1 MANELA
7 PSNLDPTLGGYTPGQ
22 GPVASQ
28 SAPLAP
34 AKDTKPKAEAP
45 PPKPDK
51 GNVIPFPGRD
61 TGSGGA
67 EAAMAAIGRLEH
79 ERQNTPPPKLERPQK
94 PQTSVDDIQLWG
106 SLAIVFAGLASLRT
120 RQPLTTAMNAAA
132 SALNGMQ
139 QASGERVDQAYKQW
153 EMDTKFAFENFN
165 YEQQVYQDLMSNID
179 RREGSVEREWNIL
192 DKQNEM
198 KFRALAETLRDP
210 IAVQAYEHGG
220 INELVGVF
228 KQREALAEKLKEA
241 TIANNKNYAVN
252 KSLEILQ
259 STPEF
264 KNASPQE
271 QMQMIADTVNKINP
285 NKELMTPEQQIAAA
299 KRIIALQ
306 EPYPSRGGP
315 YTQAD
320 REKIV
325 SIVGQLGG
333 VDATDFPTKQKLKQ
347 DLTTGPGSQRIQ
359 AMNTLEGH
367 LSTLG
372 ELGEKLPKMDF
383 QAAQGIFT
391 TIARQWDPSVTNFDE
406 AKIAVADEFNKV
418 LIAAGAGTGEDRAR
432 WIGVFSEA
440 KTPEQLRDA
449 IKTARELVLSR
460 VKSEIQRATNPK
472 YGIKIED
479 IFTPEQI
486 EFWGGKDALT
496 GRKGQAT
503 GESSSKADP
512 SNGTAISLTSREQY
526 NQAPP
531 GTWFKDADGNYRQKP
546 PAKSDAAS
554 Q

>member
-7 PSNLDPTLGGYTPGQ
+7 PSNFDPTLGGYTPGQ

-45 PPKPDK
+45 TPKPDK
-51 GNVIPFPGRD
+51 GNVIPFTGMD

-94 PQTSVDDIQLWG
+94 PQTSTDDIQLWG

-139 QASGERVDQAYKQW
+139 QASKERVDQAYKQW

-165 YEQQVYQDLMSNID
+165 YEQTVYNDLMANFD
-179 RREGSVEREWNIL
+179 HREEAIAREWNML
-192 DKQNEM
+192 TGERKA
-198 KFRALAETLRDP
+198 KFDAT
-210 IAVQAYEHGG
+210 VQALQDPAMAQAYATGG
-220 INELVGVF
+220 LSAAVGLQ
-228 KQREALAEKLKEA
+228 KQREATAEKLKEA
-241 TIANNKNYAVN
+241 TIANNKNYALN

-264 KNASPQE
+264 KSASPQE

-285 NKELMTPEQQIAAA
+285 SKELMTPEQQIAAA
-299 KRIIALQ
+299 KRIMALD

-372 ELGEKLPKMDF
+372 ELGEKLPQMDVK
-383 QAAQGIFT
+383 AAQALFT
-391 TIARQWDPSVTNFDE
+391 AIGSQWLPSVTNFAE
-406 AKIAVADEFNKV
+406 AKVAVADEFNKV

-432 WIGVFSEA
+432 WISVFSEA
-440 KTPEQLRDA
+440 QTPEQLREA
-449 IKTARELVLSR
+449 IKTAKELVLSR

-496 GRKGQAT
+496 GRKGQAKEDKGT
-503 GESSSKADP
+503 GSSKE
-512 SNGTAISLTSREQY
+512 SAIPLTSKEGY
-526 NQAPP
+526 NQAPS
-531 GTWFKDADGNYRQKP
+531 GTWFVDSAGNYKQKP
-546 PAKSDAAS
+546 
-554 Q
+554 